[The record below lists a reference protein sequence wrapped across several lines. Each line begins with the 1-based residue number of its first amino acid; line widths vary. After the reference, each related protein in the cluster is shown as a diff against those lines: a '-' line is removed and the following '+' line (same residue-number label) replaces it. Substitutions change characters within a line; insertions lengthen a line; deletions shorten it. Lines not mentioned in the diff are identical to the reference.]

1 MTNPKNSLRV
11 LLVAAALTSA
21 ARGEKTDLSV
31 DERLKRIEAAIE
43 RLEARMSD
51 TVSADELAPTLK
63 EFSDLTRQIGYDGKP
78 MTVVKAAG
86 KEQKLSLGGY
96 IQMQGEAGDAPD
108 SRFNGISDR
117 ILLRRTRLTV
127 KGAFAENIDFTI
139 QSDFGNNS
147 IGGVSGYRAQLADAF
162 VNWSK
167 YEFANVQIGQFKT
180 PHGYEQLLSDTKTI
194 FIERSLPN
202 DQLTVSRQIG
212 LGVNGAVANKRV
224 TYGVGLFN
232 GNGVNNGANDNDN
245 FMYAGRVGATAW
257 QKDAEHR
264 LAFGVNG
271 FASTDTGLTVPMLT
285 GTFTGHRTGW
295 GADGQLTLGRFDFA
309 GEFLHLL
316 ANRRTGVDATAE
328 GWYVLTGFFLIPKK
342 LQAVVRF
349 ETYDSNVNI
358 TDTTSETWTLGL
370 NYYLKGDDLKFSL
383 NYLLGDPAGPIS
395 DQGRL
400 LGRLQVVF

>member
-1 MTNPKNSLRV
+1 MNNSKTYLHA
-11 LLVAAALTSA
+11 LMVAAALTTVA
-21 ARGEKTDLSV
+21 HGQNPELSV
-31 DERLKRIEAAIE
+31 EERLKRIEAAIL
-43 RLEARMSD
+43 RLESRMND

-86 KEQKLSLGGY
+86 KEKALTLGGY

-108 SRFNGISDR
+108 SRFTGINDR
-117 ILLRRTRLTV
+117 FLLRRTRLTV
-127 KGAFAENIDFTI
+127 KGAFAENFDFTI

-147 IGGVSGYRAQLADAF
+147 VGGVSGYRAQLADAF
-162 VNWSK
+162 VNWNK
-167 YEFANVQIGQFKT
+167 YAFANVQIGQFKT

-212 LGVNGAVANKRV
+212 LGVNGVVANKRV
-224 TYGVGLFN
+224 NYGVGLFN
-232 GNGVNNGANDNDN
+232 GNGVNNGANDNEN
-245 FMYAGRVGATAW
+245 FLYAGRVAATAW
-257 QKDAEHR
+257 TRGTDK

-271 FASTDTGLTVPMLT
+271 FASADTGITVPILT

-295 GADGQLTLGRFDFA
+295 GADGQLTLGRLDVG

-328 GWYVLTGFFLIPKK
+328 GWNAFAGYFVLPKT
-342 LQAVVRF
+342 LQAVLRF
-349 ETYDSNVNI
+349 ETYDSNTN
-358 TDTTSETWTLGL
+358 TADTTSDTWTLGL
-370 NYYLKGDDLKFSL
+370 NYYLKGDDLKLSL
-383 NYLLGDPAGPIS
+383 NYLLGDPAGVLS

-400 LGRLQVVF
+400 LGRLQVIF

>member
-1 MTNPKNSLRV
+1 MNNTKTYLHV
-11 LLVAAALTSA
+11 LMVAAALTTVT
-21 ARGEKTDLSV
+21 RGQNPELSV
-31 DERLKRIEAAIE
+31 EERLKRIEAAIL
-43 RLEARMSD
+43 RLESRMND

-86 KEQKLSLGGY
+86 KEKTLTLGGY

-108 SRFNGISDR
+108 SRFTGINDR

-127 KGAFAENIDFTI
+127 KGAFAENFDFTI

-167 YEFANVQIGQFKT
+167 YSFANVQIGQFKT

-232 GNGVNNGANDNDN
+232 GNGVNNGANDNEN
-245 FMYAGRVGATAW
+245 FMYAGRVAATAW
-257 QKDAEHR
+257 TRGADK

-271 FASTDTGLTVPMLT
+271 FTSTDTGLTVPMLT

-295 GADGQLTLGRFDFA
+295 GADGQLTLGQLDLGA
-309 GEFLHLL
+309 EFLHLL
-316 ANRRTGVDATAE
+316 ANRRTGADATAE
-328 GWYVLTGFFLIPKK
+328 GWNAFAGYFVLPKT
-342 LQAVVRF
+342 LQAVLRF
-349 ETYDSNVNI
+349 ETYDSNVDTAN
-358 TDTTSETWTLGL
+358 TTSDTWTLGL
-370 NYYLKGDDLKFSL
+370 NYYLKGDDLKLSL
-383 NYLLGDPAGPIS
+383 NYLLGDPAGVLS

>member
-1 MTNPKNSLRV
+1 MNNSRTYLHT
-11 LLVAAALTSA
+11 LMVAAALTTVA
-21 ARGEKTDLSV
+21 HGQNPELSV
-31 DERLKRIEAAIE
+31 EERLKRIEGAIL
-43 RLEARMSD
+43 RLESRMND

-86 KEQKLSLGGY
+86 KEKALTLGGY

-108 SRFNGISDR
+108 SRFIGINDR

-127 KGAFAENIDFTI
+127 KGAFAENFDFTI

-167 YEFANVQIGQFKT
+167 YSFANVQIGQFKT
-180 PHGYEQLLSDTKTI
+180 PHGHELLLPDTKTI

-212 LGVNGAVANKRV
+212 LGVNGVVANKRV
-224 TYGVGLFN
+224 NYGVGLFN
-232 GNGVNNGANDNDN
+232 GNGVNNGANDNEN
-245 FMYAGRVGATAW
+245 FMYAGRVAATAW
-257 QKDAEHR
+257 TRGTDK

-271 FASTDTGLTVPMLT
+271 FASADTGITVPMLT

-295 GADGQLTLGRFDFA
+295 GADGQLTLGRLDVG

-328 GWYVLTGFFLIPKK
+328 GWSAFAGYYVLPKT
-342 LQAVVRF
+342 LQAVLRF
-349 ETYDSNVNI
+349 ETYDSNVN
-358 TDTTSETWTLGL
+358 TADTTSDTWTLGL
-370 NYYLKGDDLKFSL
+370 NYYLKGDDLKLSL
-383 NYLLGDPAGPIS
+383 NYLLGDPAGALS

-400 LGRLQVVF
+400 LGRLQVIF